1 MTFLVGDKI
10 KADGRPGGIR
20 AAPFRAV
27 SVPVRGGFVPH
38 SAQGLFLQR

>member
-1 MTFLVGDKI
+1 MVADKI
-10 KADGRPGGIR
+10 KDGGRPGGIR

-27 SVPVRGGFVPH
+27 SVPVRGGFVPR